1 MSVCD
6 KCVGTVLRKG
16 SEMPCTNPRF
26 FLVGTYPYGKID
38 KEGVGEMG
46 HYNVGNME
54 HKK

>member
-1 MSVCD
+1 MSVCN

-16 SEMPCTNPRF
+16 SEMLGTNPRF

-38 KEGVGEMG
+38 KGVGEMG

-54 HKK
+54 RKK